1 MVRVCACAVCV
12 CACVCVCERERDSLC
27 VCVCKREG
35 VRAGGAQPA
44 RRQSGKPST
53 PKQVMTW
60 SEFVPALDT
69 GCMCLT
75 PFCNE
80 VEWCVLPTRLN
91 GMKKMEK
98 KEENRDMPGRH
109 FRVRSREVVAGRV
122 GVYAFLGIEG

>member
-1 MVRVCACAVCV
+1 MRALLGTA
-12 CACVCVCERERDSLC
+12 SLF
-27 VCVCKREG
+27 CK
-35 VRAGGAQPA
+35 GAIKSCP
-44 RRQSGKPST
+44 RLT
-53 PKQVMTW
+53 P
-60 SEFVPALDT
+60 FVPALDT